1 MTAEILKALS
11 GLDANNANH
20 WTADG
25 QPRIE
30 TVRMLAADGS
40 LTRDQVR
47 EAAPD
52 FSRTNTNLGSSDA
65 GAESNTSATSSAT
78 AAPVPTPGTATQNAT
93 VAAAAALQPNSLP
106 GHPPQTDAA
115 GVTTGIQ
122 LPANADCTA
131 LSDPEG
137 DYQQAVNGGTEDT
150 KGADGD
156 SPLNDEQRNELR
168 YLQDHISELQ
178 GHREKIDR
186 AIADAQQR
194 ADALVSIEAAA
205 KKEDPMIAYKKHV
218 EGQVAERAAQQ
229 REQREALARMGGV
242 QPGRSPLDEALA
254 AANKNGRRKL

>member
-1 MTAEILKALS
+1 MTAKILKALS

-106 GHPPQTDAA
+106 GHPPKTDAA
-115 GVTTGIQ
+115 GVPTGIQ
-122 LPANADCTA
+122 LPADADSTS

-137 DYQQAVNGGTEDT
+137 DYQQAVN
-150 KGADGD
+150 GD

-178 GHREKIDR
+178 GDREKIDR

>member
-1 MTAEILKALS
+1 MTAKILKALS

-115 GVTTGIQ
+115 GVPTGIQ
-122 LPANADCTA
+122 LPANVDGTS

-137 DYQQAVNGGTEDT
+137 DYQQAVN
-150 KGADGD
+150 GD

-168 YLQDHISELQ
+168 YLQDYISELQ
-178 GHREKIDR
+178 GDREKIDR
-186 AIADAQQR
+186 AISDAQHR

-242 QPGRSPLDEALA
+242 QPGRSPLDESLA

>member
-1 MTAEILKALS
+1 MTAKILKALS

-47 EAAPD
+47 EAAPY

-115 GVTTGIQ
+115 GVPTGIQ
-122 LPANADCTA
+122 LPANADGTS
-131 LSDPEG
+131 LSGPEG
-137 DYQQAVNGGTEDT
+137 DYQQAVN
-150 KGADGD
+150 GD

-178 GHREKIDR
+178 GDREKIDR

-218 EGQVAERAAQQ
+218 EGQVDERAAQQ